1 MQAGFFGGVRRP
13 VERKL
18 IGPMASGATAPV
30 ALLLGLVALLAFLPG
45 SAVAT
50 GQPKPPGIIGGDN
63 RVVIE
68 ADDRRWHAVGR
79 LNRETGGFCTAVLIG
94 PKEALTA
101 AHCLW
106 DQLRR
111 RWVDPESL
119 HFVPGY
125 RRGTYLGHARVA
137 RYRVAEGITINEQG
151 HPESLLDDWAVLELT
166 LDLAAGA
173 GIEPM
178 TLAERTE
185 RPALAG
191 RAIASGGYSRDRPHL
206 PVKVQPCRAL
216 GVIESGRLL
225 LHDCDSRAGSS
236 GSPIVVEENGRLVVV
251 GIQSA
256 IVTAGGETLALA
268 VLMQRVLPSTV
279 LLSQ

>member
-1 MQAGFFGGVRRP
+1 MQTGFLTTARRLFERGVSRGGRV
-13 VERKL
+13 
-18 IGPMASGATAPV
+18 GATALLA
-30 ALLLGLVALLAFLPG
+30 ALLGIAAAPAEA
-45 SAVAT
+45 S
-50 GQPKPPGIIGGDN
+50 GQPVGIIASDN

-106 DQLRR
+106 DQARR
-111 RWVDPESL
+111 RWVEPEVL

-125 RRGTYLGHARVA
+125 RRGTYLGHARVTG
-137 RYRVAEGITINEQG
+137 YRLAEGIAIDPKG

-166 LDLAAGA
+166 LDLKAGA

-178 TLAERTE
+178 
-185 RPALAG
+185 ALAAAAARPSLAG
-191 RAIASGGYSRDRPHL
+191 QPIASGGYSRDRPHL

-225 LHDCDSRAGSS
+225 LHDCDSSAGSS
-236 GSPIVVEENGRLVVV
+236 GSPIVVEQAGRLVVV

-256 IVTAGGETLALA
+256 VVSAGGETVALA
-268 VLMQRVLPSTV
+268 VLMQRALPPTA

>member
-1 MQAGFFGGVRRP
+1 MQAGFFDAACRL
-13 VERKL
+13 VERGR
-18 IGPMASGATAPV
+18 IRVATVRATAV
-30 ALLLGLVALLAFLPG
+30 VAARLGLLALLGVGLGPAG
-45 SAVAT
+45 AV
-50 GQPKPPGIIGGDN
+50 GQTPGIIGSDS
-63 RVVIE
+63 RVVIAAE
-68 ADDRRWHAVGR
+68 DRRWHAVGR

-94 PKEALTA
+94 PMEALTA

-137 RYRVAEGITINEQG
+137 RYRLAEGITIDDQG

-178 TLAERTE
+178 ALAEE
-185 RPALAG
+185 NDRPALAG

-206 PVKVQPCRAL
+206 PVKVEPCRAL
-216 GVIESGRLL
+216 GVIENGRLL

-236 GSPIVVEENGRLVVV
+236 GSPIVVEEAGRLVVV

-256 IVTAGGETLALA
+256 VVSAGGETLALA
-268 VLMQRVLPSTV
+268 VLMQRALSSTV